1 MNINKLK
8 ALLISFVAV
17 FTLAACNQ
25 GPAEESGEKIDEAIT
40 DTKNAVEDACEE
52 AKSGMDLKDKDC

>member
-25 GPAEESGEKIDEAIT
+25 GPAEESGEKIDEAIKFAI
-40 DTKNAVEDACEE
+40 DNIEKQASKIENPPSA
-52 AKSGMDLKDKDC
+52 S